1 MKNMGI
7 NAQIALSMAFAAA
20 LVTFLVGEYER
31 RSETERMNANLN
43 VQADLTVSLIT
54 GLMMESIIVQDTP
67 VLETA
72 MEEALLRNSKL
83 LALSIKDDAGDVIAS
98 AERNSLQ
105 STAAVRHIVRYIIFE
120 GEPFGLMEIDWSSA
134 EGQAQIDVNVSRT
147 RFIIAMTAA
156 VLSLLVLLQTNIL
169 ALQPLRN
176 IHSRMSAVITGR
188 HHKETPLASFVSREF
203 VALDQSVSVLQNTF
217 AERDER
223 EHALEIAK
231 ENADKASRAKSDFLA
246 NMSHEIRTPMNGVIG
261 MAELI
266 LETKLD
272 EDQKMYAEI
281 ISSSGSALLTII
293 NDILNF
299 SKIEAGKIELE
310 TAPFDLQAAME
321 DAVTLLSTQAR
332 EKSVEVTLRYAP
344 HLPTVF
350 QGDVGRVR
358 QIITNIAGNA
368 VKFTLEGYV
377 YIEVTGAKAPDG
389 YNLRIDVKDTGIG
402 IPPNQIGQIFNEF
415 EQVDSARNR
424 QFEGTGLGLAIS
436 TRLVDLMGGRITATS
451 EQECGSTFSIKLTLP
466 VSEKALASNDDRK
479 QRLAGLRTLVVDDL
493 ELNRKILSERLAS
506 WNMSV
511 VLASSG
517 AEALNILEKTEHGFD
532 LIIQDY
538 QMPQMDGE
546 ELARRIRGMDR
557 FRNTPI
563 IILSSVDQSLGLDAK
578 SEIGACELLL
588 KPVRSESLRNT
599 IARSLQMQQTTTR
612 DIEIAKPHE
621 ESNAHLNILVAEDNK
636 TNQLIVKTML
646 KNAAVSLTFAENG
659 LEALHKFTA
668 MRPDIVLMDMS
679 MPQMDGLEATHAIR
693 KLENEMAIGHCPI
706 VALTANAMQEDQ
718 DRCLEAGMDGFLTK
732 PISKKALLNTIHR
745 WGKHAA

>member
-231 ENADKASRAKSDFLA
+231 ENADKASRAKS
-246 NMSHEIRTPMNGVIG
+246 
-261 MAELI
+261 
-266 LETKLD
+266 
-272 EDQKMYAEI
+272 
-281 ISSSGSALLTII
+281 
-293 NDILNF
+293 
-299 SKIEAGKIELE
+299 
-310 TAPFDLQAAME
+310 
-321 DAVTLLSTQAR
+321 
-332 EKSVEVTLRYAP
+332 
-344 HLPTVF
+344 
-350 QGDVGRVR
+350 
-358 QIITNIAGNA
+358 
-368 VKFTLEGYV
+368 
-377 YIEVTGAKAPDG
+377 
-389 YNLRIDVKDTGIG
+389 
-402 IPPNQIGQIFNEF
+402 
-415 EQVDSARNR
+415 
-424 QFEGTGLGLAIS
+424 
-436 TRLVDLMGGRITATS
+436 
-451 EQECGSTFSIKLTLP
+451 
-466 VSEKALASNDDRK
+466 
-479 QRLAGLRTLVVDDL
+479 
-493 ELNRKILSERLAS
+493 
-506 WNMSV
+506 
-511 VLASSG
+511 
-517 AEALNILEKTEHGFD
+517 
-532 LIIQDY
+532 
-538 QMPQMDGE
+538 
-546 ELARRIRGMDR
+546 
-557 FRNTPI
+557 
-563 IILSSVDQSLGLDAK
+563 
-578 SEIGACELLL
+578 
-588 KPVRSESLRNT
+588 
-599 IARSLQMQQTTTR
+599 
-612 DIEIAKPHE
+612 
-621 ESNAHLNILVAEDNK
+621 
-636 TNQLIVKTML
+636 
-646 KNAAVSLTFAENG
+646 
-659 LEALHKFTA
+659 
-668 MRPDIVLMDMS
+668 
-679 MPQMDGLEATHAIR
+679 
-693 KLENEMAIGHCPI
+693 
-706 VALTANAMQEDQ
+706 
-718 DRCLEAGMDGFLTK
+718 
-732 PISKKALLNTIHR
+732 
-745 WGKHAA
+745 